1 MKKTSCL
8 LVLLLTSALLAGCG
22 GQPGYEPD
30 YEPDSDGSFSYS
42 DEETSSEETSSAP
55 DSSDSSAGPWGFLPS
70 DTSEPEPPSS
80 TATEPVQLSYMA
92 TEPPLNE
99 WALKQPIP
107 EFLNEEQRQL
117 FLHAYC
123 AHSTFLCGY
132 PAGIDSFPLADGSEP
147 DVYSYETVEIDGET
161 YTLAHG
167 RYRQWKD
174 FQTMM
179 DGLFTSE
186 YQSQEISW
194 DHAFR
199 STEDGLLCY
208 LDTGIGS
215 DPFYQGNETDTYEL
229 VSQTEDEI
237 RFNLIG
243 HYTEWDYE
251 KEVWGEPY
259 TVPHLIRMVRTDRG
273 WRVAEM
279 NVPV

>member
-1 MKKTSCL
+1 MKEFSRL
-8 LVLLLTSALLAGCG
+8 LAPLLIFTLLAGCG
-22 GQPGYEPD
+22 GQPD

-259 TVPHLIRMVRTDRG
+259 TVPHFIRMVRTDRG